1 MSSNTYSYSGQTSLS
16 PYYLIQVVCT
26 NISETDLGEEVFVYS
41 KQYTCPV
48 TVIGVDTSMNT
59 NFLNNVTLYYNS
71 GSSSS
76 YITNSSSVRPTTYD
90 HPV

>member
-41 KQYTCPV
+41 KQYSPV

-76 YITNSSSVRPTTYD
+76 YITNSSSLLPTTYN